1 MSGKSNDTGFDYDR
15 MVEDAMR
22 GVARDALRAVATQ
35 GLPGKHHFYVTFR
48 TDAPGVEMAARLR
61 ALYPREMTIVVQHQF
76 WNLVAYEDAF
86 AIELSF
92 SGKRERLYVPLAAL
106 TAFADP
112 EAKFGLTFGT
122 AGDTRKT
129 ASAATGKM
137 PDSPTRGARLR
148 SPAGAAG
155 RKIVSLDQFRSKK

>member
-1 MSGKSNDTGFDYDR
+1 VSGKSNDNGFDYDR

-22 GVARDALRAVATQ
+22 GVARDALRSVATR
-35 GLPGKHHFYVTFR
+35 GLPGKHHFYITFR

-61 ALYPREMTIVVQHQF
+61 ALYPREMTIVIQHQF

-86 AIELSF
+86 AIELAF

-112 EAKFGLTFGT
+112 EAKFGLTFG
-122 AGDTRKT
+122 AGGETRKI
-129 ASAATGKM
+129 ASGAASKGAATSSRATK
-137 PDSPTRGARLR
+137 
-148 SPAGAAG
+148 AGTAAG
-155 RKIVSLDQFRSKK
+155 SDGKKVVSLEQFRKK